1 MSRTI
6 HPELRK
12 QIVNWLFDNES
23 TFNRCN
29 ACREYFHQYIYA
41 DTGNYI
47 IGGADVSDYITTMDK
62 ELFR

>member
-6 HPELRK
+6 HPELRRA
-12 QIVNWLFDNES
+12 IVNWLFDNENVFCRS
-23 TFNRCN
+23 S
-29 ACREYFHQYIYA
+29 ACSQNFRQYIYD

-47 IGGADVSDYITTMDK
+47 IGGKDIAEYISTMDT